1 VPLLRSFLTR
11 GRGVEQAAATKQ
23 TGATWADVVIT
34 ALTWAREEPVSFCA
48 VLAFTALIIWLL
60 FPRATRLLQSVYTDK
75 MLEHRRKKEK
85 PDEPELPLG
94 GSDA

>member
-1 VPLLRSFLTR
+1 
-11 GRGVEQAAATKQ
+11 VEHAAADKQ

-34 ALTWAREEPVSFCA
+34 ALTWAREEPLTFCA

-60 FPRATRLLQSVYTDK
+60 FPRATKALEAVYRDK
-75 MLEHRRKKEK
+75 LLEHRRKKGN

-94 GSDA
+94 GPDA